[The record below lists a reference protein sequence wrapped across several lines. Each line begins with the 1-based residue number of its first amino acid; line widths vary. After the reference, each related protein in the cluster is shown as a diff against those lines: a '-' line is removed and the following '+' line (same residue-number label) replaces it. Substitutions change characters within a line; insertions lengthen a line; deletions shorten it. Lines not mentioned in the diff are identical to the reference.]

1 MSTPSSEA
9 VYSSYL
15 RKLYREKKLTD
26 EQIERLERIGFD
38 FQGGKTASRGVNL
51 PRYKRGL
58 FFD

>member
-38 FQGGKTASRGVNL
+38 FQGGKRQRPGA
-51 PRYKRGL
+51 
-58 FFD
+58 